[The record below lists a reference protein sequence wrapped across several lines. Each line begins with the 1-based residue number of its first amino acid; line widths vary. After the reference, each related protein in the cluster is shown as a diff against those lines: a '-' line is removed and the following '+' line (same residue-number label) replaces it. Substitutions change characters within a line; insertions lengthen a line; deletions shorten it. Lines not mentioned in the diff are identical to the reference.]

1 MGFSS
6 RCSSAATERCNA
18 ELTFELREFPDCAA
32 FPTQIPRDD
41 FVIEEHEF
49 RERGFH
55 DVGG

>member
-1 MGFSS
+1 
-6 RCSSAATERCNA
+6 
-18 ELTFELREFPDCAA
+18 LTFELREFPDCAA